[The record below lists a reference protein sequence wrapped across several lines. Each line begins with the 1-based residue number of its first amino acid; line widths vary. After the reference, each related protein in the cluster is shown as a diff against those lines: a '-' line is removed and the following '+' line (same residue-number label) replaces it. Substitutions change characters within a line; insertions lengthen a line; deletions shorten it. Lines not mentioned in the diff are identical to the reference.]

1 MSKEISKIK
10 MILENLIQKL
20 SEDPGS
26 FVKNPGKDFTRNRK
40 LSFKQVITTLICMEG
55 GSLTSELMKRFGC
68 RQDIVSVSAFV
79 QQREKV
85 RPEAFQWLFDS
96 FVAVT
101 SNAPVYHGYRLW
113 AVDGSDIQIPTN
125 PQDRDSYFPGT
136 EGQKS
141 YNLLHLN
148 AIYDLLQNTYVDTVV
163 QKRRDWNERRA
174 LIQMLDH
181 AKSNTPVI
189 IIADRGYES
198 YNNMAHIHEKG
209 WKYLIRIKD
218 HTSSNGIAKGLDL
231 PEAEEFDLM
240 INLSLTRRQTNE
252 IRELCKDKNHFKWLP
267 NNVVFDFLPPLSQG
281 YPSVFFDLSFRIVRF
296 KLSENVFET
305 VVTNLESK
313 SFPPT
318 ELKKLYALRWG
329 VETSFRELK
338 YLVGLIHFHSKKE
351 EHILQEIFARFIM
364 YNFASLITRSVII
377 ERKNRKFAYKA
388 NFSVAIHV
396 CRMFFLGNVS
406 PPDLEA
412 IIARFVS
419 PIRPGRTNP
428 RRASRKMTISF
439 NYRIS

>member
-1 MSKEISKIK
+1 
-10 MILENLIQKL
+10 
-20 SEDPGS
+20 
-26 FVKNPGKDFTRNRK
+26 
-40 LSFKQVITTLICMEG
+40 
-55 GSLTSELMKRFGC
+55 
-68 RQDIVSVSAFV
+68 
-79 QQREKV
+79 
-85 RPEAFQWLFDS
+85 
-96 FVAVT
+96 
-101 SNAPVYHGYRLW
+101 
-113 AVDGSDIQIPTN
+113 
-125 PQDRDSYFPGT
+125 
-136 EGQKS
+136 
-141 YNLLHLN
+141 
-148 AIYDLLQNTYVDTVV
+148 
-163 QKRRDWNERRA
+163 
-174 LIQMLDH
+174 
-181 AKSNTPVI
+181 
-189 IIADRGYES
+189 
-198 YNNMAHIHEKG
+198 
-209 WKYLIRIKD
+209 LIRIKD

-252 IRELCKDKNHFKWLP
+252 IRELCKDKNHFKWLL

-281 YPSVFFDLSFRIVRF
+281 YPSVFFDLSFRIARF
-296 KLSENVFET
+296 KISENVFET
-305 VVTNLESK
+305 VVTNLEPEA
-313 SFPPT
+313 FPPA

-364 YNFASLITRSVII
+364 YNFASLITQSVII

-396 CRMFFLGNVS
+396 CRTFFLGNVS
-406 PPDLEA
+406 LPNLEA